1 MKLNYCPVCGKL
13 LQLRPHPT
21 EQPTPWCESCG
32 DWRFPLFS
40 CAVSAILLDK
50 SGSRMLLIRQYGEP
64 DPVLVAGY
72 VDKGETAEQ
81 ALLREVRE
89 ELGMTA
95 RSPRFLG
102 SHYYAPSET
111 LMLHFLAV
119 LEEDEVR
126 PGPEVGSWEWV
137 PVEEA
142 PKLVKP
148 GGLAQRLLADWDG
161 RLDC

>member
-1 MKLNYCPVCGKL
+1 MTLNFCPVCGAQL
-13 LQLRPHPT
+13 SLQPHPT
-21 EQPTPWCESCG
+21 EPPTLWCEGCG
-32 DWRFPLFS
+32 EYRFPLYS
-40 CAVSAILLDK
+40 TAISVVLLDE
-50 SGSRMLLIRQYGEP
+50 SGRNMLLIRQYGEEA
-64 DPVLVAGY
+64 PVLVAGY
-72 VDKGETAEQ
+72 VDKGERAED
-81 ALLREVRE
+81 AVVREVRE
-89 ELGMTA
+89 ELGMQA
-95 RSPRFLG
+95 EVLGFLG
-102 SHYYAPSET
+102 SHWYAPSET